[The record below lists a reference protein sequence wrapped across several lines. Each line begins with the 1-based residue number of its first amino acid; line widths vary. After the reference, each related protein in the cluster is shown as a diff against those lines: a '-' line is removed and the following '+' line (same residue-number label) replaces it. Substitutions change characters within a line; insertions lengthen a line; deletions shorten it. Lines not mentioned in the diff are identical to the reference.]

1 MNAAFIL
8 LLLFAPYSIG
18 SITEITLDSKDLKQ
32 IDSCLLNCY
41 FFIRTS
47 NTRAS
52 SLELYLKEYGYKL
65 GKTYICYS
73 SEDPNA
79 SGKYENCNYREISPY
94 LKVRVNAVAEY
105 NYTIPFESNNFVIF
119 RCSGKNPTGT
129 LFAQCKTPKLSTLA
143 IVLIVVACVIAVV
156 VGIILIYRF
165 CCRKRTNV
173 GAGTAQPPIQ
183 PATGVSNSSFPLME
197 QNNTNNPNY

>member
-18 SITEITLDSKDLKQ
+18 YIPELTIDSKDLKQ
-32 IDSCLLNCY
+32 VDALVIYCY
-41 FFIRTS
+41 FFIRAS
-47 NTRAS
+47 NTRTS

-94 LKVRVNAVAEY
+94 LKVQVNDVAEY
-105 NYTIPFESNNFVIF
+105 NYTIPLESNSFVII
-119 RCSGKNPTGT
+119 RYSGLNPHGT
-129 LFAQCKTPKLSTLA
+129 LFAQCRTPKLSTLA
-143 IVLIVVACVIAVV
+143 IVLIVIACVIAVV
-156 VGIILIYRF
+156 VGIILIYCF
-165 CCRKRTNV
+165 CCRKRVIV
-173 GAGTAQPPIQ
+173 GGGIAQPPIQ